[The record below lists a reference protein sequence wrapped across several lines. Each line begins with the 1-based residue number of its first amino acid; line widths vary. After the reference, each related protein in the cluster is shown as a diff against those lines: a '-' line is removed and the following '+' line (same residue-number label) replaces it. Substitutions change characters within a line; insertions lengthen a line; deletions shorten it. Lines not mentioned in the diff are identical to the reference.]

1 MLGRV
6 KSLDAIL
13 ATAEKKSLHRSLGA
27 FQLTMLGVG
36 AIIGTGIFVLT
47 AEAAQ
52 KAGPGMLL
60 SFVIAGVV
68 CAVAALCY
76 SEMASMVPVSG
87 SAYTYSY
94 AVMGELM
101 AWMVGWALVLEY
113 AVAAGAVSVGWS
125 GYFVGLL
132 REYLG
137 VALPPELVN
146 ANALIAQIQL
156 AFGAAPSEELTTAMQ
171 VGGYINLPAF
181 LIALLVTWLLVIGT
195 RESAFVNAVL
205 VVVKITA
212 LTAFVVL
219 ALPVMNSENFEPFAP
234 LGFAGISAAAASIF
248 FAYVGFDAVST
259 AAEETKNPQRN
270 MPIGLI
276 GSLAICTVFYLL
288 VASGVIGTVGA
299 TPLLDEAGKGIQPG
313 DATGMAAAC
322 AQIANE
328 AVVCSKEALAWTLR
342 EIGWRQIGNL
352 VGLAAGLALP
362 SVVLMMM
369 FGQTRIF
376 FVMSRDGLL
385 PAALSKIHPKYHTP
399 HVVTIITGIGVA
411 LFAALFPVGA
421 LADISNSGTL
431 FAFAMVAIAVM
442 VLRRTDPGRT
452 RPFRTPAV
460 YIVAPVAII
469 GCVYLF
475 FSLSWYTLSL
485 FAGWAVFGLLI
496 YFLYSRH
503 HSHVGR
509 GLVEVHE
516 DDAGIPPQ
524 PVPPMPGAPTPGG
537 EQA

>member
-1 MLGRV
+1 MIFGRV

-13 ATAEKKSLHRSLGA
+13 LTAERKSLTRTLGA

-52 KAGPGMLL
+52 KAGPGMML
-60 SFVIAGVV
+60 SFIIAGFV

-94 AVMGELM
+94 AVMGELL

-137 VALPPELVN
+137 VALPDTIVN
-146 ANALIAQIQL
+146 ADALIAHIQVL
-156 AFGAAPSEELTTAMQ
+156 FGAAPSEAIQTAIAT
-171 VGGYINLPAF
+171 GGYVNLPAM
-181 LIALLVTWLLVIGT
+181 LIALLVTWLLVVGT
-195 RESAFVNAVL
+195 KESAFVNAIL
-205 VVVKITA
+205 VMVKIAA
-212 LTAFVVL
+212 LTVFVIL
-219 ALPVMNSENFEPFAP
+219 ALPVMNSENFQPFAP
-234 LGFAGISAAAASIF
+234 LGFGGISAAAASIF

-276 GSLAICTVFYLL
+276 GSLALCTIFYIL
-288 VASGVIGTVGA
+288 VAAGVIGSVGA
-299 TPLLDEAGKGIQPG
+299 QPLVDAAGKGIAPG
-313 DATGMAAAC
+313 STELAAAC
-322 AQIANE
+322 ANIAGE

-342 EIGWRQIGNL
+342 SIGWQQIGNL
-352 VGLAAGLALP
+352 IGLAAGIALP
-362 SVVLMMM
+362 SVILMMM

-385 PAALSKIHPKYHTP
+385 PEKLSKVHPKYGTP
-399 HVVTIITGIGVA
+399 HVVTIITGVFVA
-411 LFAALFPVGA
+411 MFAALFPVGA

-431 FAFAMVAIAVM
+431 FAFAMVAIAVL
-442 VLRRTDPGRT
+442 VLRKTDPNRI
-452 RPFRTPAV
+452 RPFRTPAIV
-460 YIVAPVAII
+460 VVAPLAVA
-469 GCVYLF
+469 GCLYLF
-475 FSLSWYTLSL
+475 FSLSWYTLGL
-485 FAGWAVFGLLI
+485 FVAWAALGLVV
-496 YFLYSRH
+496 YFAYSRN
-503 HSHVGR
+503 HSHVGK

-516 DDAGIPPQ
+516 PEAYEDLQP
-524 PVPPMPGAPTPGG
+524 PVPGTH
-537 EQA
+537 